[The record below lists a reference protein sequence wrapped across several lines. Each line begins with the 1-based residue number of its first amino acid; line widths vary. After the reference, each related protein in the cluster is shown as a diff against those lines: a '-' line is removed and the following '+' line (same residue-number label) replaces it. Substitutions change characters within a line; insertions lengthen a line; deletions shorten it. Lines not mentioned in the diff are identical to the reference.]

1 MKCLESTGRIGSAN
15 PSRCLIKFKMKGLNP
30 LPVSLQT
37 APDETFR
44 NPASFSVLLR
54 EVNIIF
60 KYLLQGGGT
69 LAAAGRWEWIADQEQ
84 TDCRT
89 T

>member
-44 NPASFSVLLR
+44 NPASYSALLR
-54 EVNIIF
+54 EVNMIF
-60 KYLLQGGGT
+60 KYLLQGEGT
-69 LAAAGRWEWIADQEQ
+69 LAAAGCREWIVN
-84 TDCRT
+84 
-89 T
+89 